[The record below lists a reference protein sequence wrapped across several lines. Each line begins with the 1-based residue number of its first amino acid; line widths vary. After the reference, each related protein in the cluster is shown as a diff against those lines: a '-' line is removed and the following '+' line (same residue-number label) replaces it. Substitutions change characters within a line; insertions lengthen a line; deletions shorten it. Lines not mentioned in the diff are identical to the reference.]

1 MNKAYAVPEWFYNW
15 YTHLAKFGGTGF
27 RQIMCARILQ
37 QGWGGLKFTDPAFG
51 MKAYS
56 QEELHEEHDWYTEEH
71 ANYIVDHKRALVS
84 AIINGYDIV
93 PRNMKKPVVKP
104 SYAQANPAQKVDT
117 IKPESIK
124 SNPIK
129 HNHVDHPNHYQNISI
144 PINGENV
151 KVETIEIIN
160 GIVTSLGLNPMDS
173 FAIGNSLKYIM
184 RSPFKN
190 KLAEDLKK
198 SAYYLVYCANQHEGD
213 K

>member
-15 YTHLAKFGGTGF
+15 YTNFVKLGNSNL
-27 RQIMCARILQ
+27 RQVMCAKILQ
-37 QGWGGLKFTDPAFG
+37 QGWGLKFTDPVFG
-51 MKAYS
+51 TKADK
-56 QEELHEEHDWYTEEH
+56 QEEHWYTEEH
-71 ANYIVDHKRALVS
+71 ANYIVDHKTALVS
-84 AIINGYDIV
+84 ALINGYDIV
-93 PRNMKKPVVKP
+93 PRDMKKPVVKP
-104 SYAQANPAQKVDT
+104 SYVQTNPARKVDT
-117 IKPESIK
+117 IKSESVK
-124 SNPIK
+124 PRPVKYNY
-129 HNHVDHPNHYQNISI
+129 VDHPNHYQNISI

-198 SAYYLVYCANQHEGD
+198 SAYYLTYCANSQEGD